1 MIQIRR
7 IVAVLL
13 GVIFAG
19 VLALALLVWE
29 LSHTLTDP
37 EFLSNQFEKEGVY
50 RFVLSDLLD
59 SALTDARDLEGGQL
73 GLGTLENPLV
83 ASGLTNTEIRSTVRK
98 SVSPRDLQDLATPA
112 IQESARYATA
122 EKDSAVLAVDAEGH
136 LTRLLVGFN
145 NLMLDSGGYQ
155 RLVESEV
162 ETRVKEFTRAI
173 AGDSENQSG
182 WIRFAFGND
191 LDAGDEVARAL
202 TATFTPEWLAQQVE
216 NDLDELSEYL
226 VGGSDD
232 FEITV
237 FLNNIDQDAA
247 SREIRA
253 NLSNID
259 DRELVYSG
267 VIGPGLEGRIGDTIP
282 LPYGIA
288 VTDGEVVDVL
298 RQSAEAPL
306 VDHYAK
312 RTIEA
317 VIPYVMGQTP
327 GFWLELDLVPI
338 KDRADS
344 NLRVLVR
351 NKLNESVRGLS
362 DCRTVGQQNDSI
374 DRLRRLEQATC
385 LPDGVSVDAMI
396 EYANQTT
403 GNQIQIGIL
412 QRIPDSIEFAEEDLR
427 DALLQEDGTEGLEYL
442 DEYRRWFQQGWSFDQ
457 EQLRDHLDNTGAGL
471 QMLDVAREVLGE
483 GYVLSSRPNYENFT
497 NSQAN
502 AALEEVR
509 RWFKTVRLGGWITY
523 AVSGL
528 LLVAI
533 GAAGGRSWQ
542 GRILWGSA
550 VLALSSSVLIVL
562 SWPVY
567 NLVSSQLFD
576 QASNMV
582 GPFGPP
588 FGATTTLIAEKGF
601 EVFWGVADEMAAGIR
616 WSSSVFAVISLAVL
630 LVAGY
635 WRRFMKTMNT
645 KVIRRFQTADTD
657 T

>member
-1 MIQIRR
+1 MIQMRR
-7 IVAVLL
+7 MFAVLL

-19 VLALALLVWE
+19 VLALAVLVWE
-29 LSHTLTDP
+29 LSNTLMDP

-59 SALTDARDLEGGQL
+59 SALTDVRDLEGGQL

-122 EKDSAVLAVDAEGH
+122 EKDSAVLAVDAERH

-162 ETRVKEFTRAI
+162 ETRVREFTRAI
-173 AGDSENQSG
+173 GGDSENQSG

-191 LDAGDEVARAL
+191 LDAGDEVSRAL

-226 VGGSDD
+226 VGDSDD
-232 FEITV
+232 FEISV

-327 GFWLELDLVPI
+327 GFWLELDLLPI

-344 NLRVLVR
+344 NLGVLVR
-351 NKLNESVRGLS
+351 NKLNASVRRLS

-427 DALLQEDGTEGLEYL
+427 DALLQEEGTAGLEYL

-497 NSQAN
+497 NFQAN

-523 AVSGL
+523 AVSVL

-550 VLALSSSVLIVL
+550 VLVLSSSVLIVL

-588 FGATTTLIAEKGF
+588 FGATSTLIAEKGF
-601 EVFWGVADEMAAGIR
+601 EVFRGVADEMAAGIR
-616 WSSSVFAVISLAVL
+616 WSCLVLAVVSLAVL
-630 LVAGY
+630 LVGGY
-635 WRRFMKTMNT
+635 WRRIVKTLNA

>member
-13 GVIFAG
+13 GVIFVG

-29 LSHTLTDP
+29 LSNTLTDP
-37 EFLSNQFEKEGVY
+37 EFLANQIEKEGVY

-59 SALTDARDLEGGQL
+59 SALTDARDLEGGQF

-83 ASGLTNTEIRSTVRK
+83 ASGLTNAEILGTVRK
-98 SVSPRDLQDLATPA
+98 SVSPKNLQDLATPA
-112 IQESARYATA
+112 IQESARYATS
-122 EKDSAVLAVDAEGH
+122 EKDSAVLEVDAERH
-136 LTRLLVGFN
+136 LTRLLVEFN
-145 NLMLDSGGYQ
+145 DLMLDSGGYQ
-155 RLVESEV
+155 RFVESEV
-162 ETRVKEFTRAI
+162 EPRVREFTRGI
-173 AGDSENQSG
+173 AVDSKNRPG
-182 WIRFAFGND
+182 WVRFAFGND
-191 LDAGDEVARAL
+191 LDAGDEVARAVM
-202 TATFTPEWLAQQVE
+202 ATFTPEWLAQQVG

-226 VGGSDD
+226 AGGSDG

-237 FLNNIDQDAA
+237 FLNNIDEGAA

-282 LPYGIA
+282 LPYGIT
-288 VTDGEVVDVL
+288 VTHGEVVDVL
-298 RQSAEAPL
+298 RQSAKAQL
-306 VDHYAK
+306 VDQYANK
-312 RTIEA
+312 TIEA
-317 VIPYVMGQTP
+317 VIPYVMGQTL
-327 GFWLELDLVPI
+327 GFQLELDLLPI
-338 KDRADS
+338 KDHADS
-344 NLRVLVR
+344 NLGVLVR
-351 NKLNESVRGLS
+351 NKLNASVRRLS
-362 DCRTVGQQNDSI
+362 DCRTVGQQNDSN

-385 LPDGVSVDAMI
+385 LPDGVSVDDMI

-403 GNQIQIGIL
+403 GNRVQVGIL
-412 QRIPDSIEFAEEDLR
+412 QRIPDFIEFTEEDLR
-427 DALLQEDGTEGLEYL
+427 DALLQEEGQEGLEYL

-457 EQLRDHLDNTGAGL
+457 EQLRDHLDKTGSGV
-471 QMLDVAREVLGE
+471 QILDVAREVLGE

-497 NSQAN
+497 NPQAN

-523 AVSGL
+523 AVSVL

-533 GAAGGRSWQ
+533 GAVGGRSWQ

-550 VLALSSSVLIVL
+550 VLVLSSSVLIVL

-588 FGATTTLIAEKGF
+588 FGATSTLIAEKGF
-601 EVFWGVADEMAAGIR
+601 EVFRGIADEMAAGIR
-616 WSSSVFAVISLAVL
+616 WSCLVLAVLSLAVL
-630 LVAGY
+630 LVGGY
-635 WRRFMKTMNT
+635 CRRIVKTLKT
-645 KVIRRFQTADTD
+645 KVIHRFLTADTD